1 MDITLYVNSDPKN
14 KINKT
19 PSAVSSVSGVLRDQC
34 NTTDPVI
41 MVEGSLIPSVNY
53 MYIPDFNRYYF
64 ITNIKNVR
72 NGLWEITAHVDVL
85 MSYAAQIMAQN
96 VILLDTSVTG
106 ANNYV
111 QNDVYVRSVKSKTDI
126 VNFPSGL
133 SDDGDF
139 ILITAGGFPTL

>member
-1 MDITLYVNSDPKN
+1 MDITLFINSDPKN

-34 NTTDPVI
+34 KTTDPVI
-41 MVEGSLIPSVNY
+41 MIEGSAIPTGNY
-53 MYIPDFNRYYF
+53 MYIPDFERYYF

-85 MSYAAQIMAQN
+85 TSYAAQIMAQN
-96 VILLDTSVTG
+96 VILLDTSATG

-133 SDDGDF
+133 SEDGDF

>member
-19 PSAVSSVSGVLRDQC
+19 PSAISNISGVLRDQC

-41 MVEGSLIPSVNY
+41 MIEGSSIPSANY

-96 VILLDTSVTG
+96 VILLDTSATG

-126 VNFPSGL
+126 LNFPSGL
-133 SDDGDF
+133 SEDGDF